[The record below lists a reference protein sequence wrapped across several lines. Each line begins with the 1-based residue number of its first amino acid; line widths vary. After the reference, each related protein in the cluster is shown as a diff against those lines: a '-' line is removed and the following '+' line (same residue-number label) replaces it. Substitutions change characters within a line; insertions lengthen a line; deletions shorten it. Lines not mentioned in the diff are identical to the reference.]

1 MYAFYKHKIVQVM
14 FELKIIWTHIAPG
27 GGGTGQI
34 PLRCDIVK
42 AGSVS
47 FE

>member
-1 MYAFYKHKIVQVM
+1 MYAFYKHEIVQAVWIKNFM
-14 FELKIIWTHIAPG
+14 DTH